1 MSTVAPRT
9 VWRGTLALVVLAAGV
24 AAFPRPGAAVC
35 SVFDR
40 HPCMP
45 FSCSVFHR
53 GPCIPDIEYPIG
65 EDLQLTIESR
75 AADHAEPPPADKP
88 IGTIRAMF
96 AALRGCWQPPAE
108 NDARA
113 GTEMSIRFA
122 FKGTGEIIAPPRVR
136 RASSE
141 TARRGRGRGRRS
153 ALGFALR
160 LAGSSRDRNRYA
172 RDSR

>member
-1 MSTVAPRT
+1 
-9 VWRGTLALVVLAAGV
+9 VLHQ
-24 AAFPRPGAAVC
+24 
-35 SVFDR
+35 

-122 FKGTGEIIAPPRVR
+122 FKGTGEIIAPPRVTYTKR
-136 RASSE
+136 GTEPE
-141 TARRGRGRGRRS
+141 TRQVYRRS
-153 ALGFALR
+153 IDDALARCVPLPFSKGMGGAV
-160 LAGSSRDRNRYA
+160 AGRPIAIRFVENRPLQETKEQHP
-172 RDSR
+172 